1 MIGHGVPGLS
11 IRQDYNFSVTPQ
23 ALFAALTE
31 GLDKWWPRATR
42 LTGPAGRLALVP
54 QLGAF
59 WDEQGPGG
67 AGVIWGQVDAITAPV
82 RLYLN
87 GWFGVRG
94 VVMGRVHFDIE
105 PCVGGCRLTLLHQAI
120 GPVPEDEGTRHRA
133 AWRETLDGA
142 LRSYLDGTLV

>member
-11 IRQDYNFSVTPQ
+11 IRQDYDFSATAQ
-23 ALFAALTE
+23 AVFGALTE
-31 GLDKWWPRATR
+31 GLDAWWPVAAR
-42 LTGPAGRLALVP
+42 LTGPRGRLDLMP
-54 QLGAF
+54 ELGAY
-59 WDEQGPGG
+59 WLERGPAG
-67 AGVIWGQVDAITAPV
+67 AGVIWGQIDAITAPT

-105 PCVGGCRLTLLHQAI
+105 QTPGGCRLTLLHQAI

-133 AWRETLDGA
+133 AWRDTLDRA
-142 LRSYLDGTLV
+142 LRGYLNGVVV